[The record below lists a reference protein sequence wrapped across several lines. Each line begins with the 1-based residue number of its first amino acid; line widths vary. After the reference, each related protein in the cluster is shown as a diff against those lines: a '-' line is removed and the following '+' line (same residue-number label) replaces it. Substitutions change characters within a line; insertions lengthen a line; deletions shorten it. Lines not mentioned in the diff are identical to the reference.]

1 MRAIP
6 AARLLAILSFCRLD
20 VHIWSRSCTLSQA
33 FVAIIGSPALCM
45 TSAQHSDNLSRAEE
59 TKRDLRAAPIRVKES
74 LASVHASLLAKHV
87 SYAVLIEIAEVFRR
101 HHPSKLAKQAAYSLL
116 YAVPSALIVLV
127 SLAAIVDK
135 NTGAGVSEALF
146 TFISEQ
152 APAELQPLLES
163 LVQRAVVET
172 SESEA
177 ILTALVSLGIAV
189 WGGAAGVGA
198 LIDAINSVYGIRNTS
213 LLHQGDSVEARA
225 DAPWRRHGHRV
236 VHPADLRAAAGR
248 AGRRHGRA
256 GHVLVNVLSSGPVW
270 ALLLLASLLLLYWL
284 APDMQKSIRWV
295 LPAPLWRLAI
305 LIVFATMDLIL
316 RYSNPGS
323 AYGAAGSV
331 LVLLWSLFLLSAIV
345 VVGGIVNAV
354 LGRRYDRKLGLAAAA
369 SRETTGAGRHRRHRV
384 PVIDL
389 RSHPRREWR
398 GGALGGEGRLGVRF
412 FSG

>member
-1 MRAIP
+1 
-6 AARLLAILSFCRLD
+6 
-20 VHIWSRSCTLSQA
+20 
-33 FVAIIGSPALCM
+33 M

-59 TKRDLRAAPIRVKES
+59 TKSDLRAAPIRVKES

-198 LIDAINSVYGIRNTS
+198 LIDAINSVYGIRNTRS
-213 LLHQGDSVEARA
+213 FIKGTALKLGLMLLGGAMVIGSFILLTFGRQLGE
-225 DAPWRRHGHRV
+225 RV
-236 VHPADLRAAAGR
+236 AGAAGR
-248 AGRRHGRA
+248 GMT
-256 GHVLVNVLSSGPVW
+256 LVNVLSSGPVW
-270 ALLLLASLLLLYWL
+270 ALLLLSASLLLLYWL

-295 LPAPLWRLAI
+295 LPGTALATLAI
-305 LIVFATMDLIL
+305 LIVFAAMDLICGT
-316 RYSNPGS
+316 RTPGPPT
-323 AYGAAGSV
+323 ARRGAS
-331 LVLLWSLFLLSAIV
+331 SFCS
-345 VVGGIVNAV
+345 
-354 LGRRYDRKLGLAAAA
+354 GR
-369 SRETTGAGRHRRHRV
+369 S
-384 PVIDL
+384 
-389 RSHPRREWR
+389 SC
-398 GGALGGEGRLGVRF
+398 
-412 FSG
+412 